1 MKLLLVEDDRDMIIM
16 LKNWLNAHGYEIY
29 CASTCEKASA
39 LWLEQHPD
47 LVIIDDD
54 LSQQNL
60 LSWCCKMRKTY
71 DTLVF
76 VMSSTR
82 TVENELRWL
91 EWGADNYLLKPFFP
105 RQLLARIRSLCRR
118 RQYTTESRSS
128 GVIAVGEIKVDTH
141 RHLVTI
147 ANKTIRLTA
156 LENDLLH
163 FLLIN
168 RGQICSLE
176 QIISRVWPSDETPDR
191 QLVRA
196 HIYHLRK
203 KIEADPAHPRYI
215 VTIPGLGYSF
225 HCETKKEAA
234 S

>member
-1 MKLLLVEDDRDMIIM
+1 
-16 LKNWLNAHGYEIY
+16 
-29 CASTCEKASA
+29 
-39 LWLEQHPD
+39 
-47 LVIIDDD
+47 
-54 LSQQNL
+54 
-60 LSWCCKMRKTY
+60 
-71 DTLVF
+71 
-76 VMSSTR
+76 
-82 TVENELRWL
+82 
-91 EWGADNYLLKPFFP
+91 
-105 RQLLARIRSLCRR
+105 
-118 RQYTTESRSS
+118 
-128 GVIAVGEIKVDTH
+128 VDTH

-147 ANKTIRLTA
+147 ANKTVHLTA

-203 KIEADPAHPRYI
+203 KIEADPTHPRYI